1 MLLTGEL
8 FADQSQKLIFFCQG
22 WRGKREGGET
32 LRCLQ
37 VDDAD
42 SDGVDGDDADSDDAD
57 GVDGDVDDDAQ
68 VGVSSWMLEGR
79 GSLQ

>member
-1 MLLTGEL
+1 MNILMIHHKYKSSV
-8 FADQSQKLIFFCQG
+8 FSFCEG
-22 WRGKREGGET
+22 WRGKREEGET

-37 VDDAD
+37 VDD
-42 SDGVDGDDADSDDAD
+42 DDAD
-57 GVDGDVDDDAQ
+57 GVHGDSDVDGDVDVDVQ

>member
-1 MLLTGEL
+1 M
-8 FADQSQKLIFFCQG
+8 
-22 WRGKREGGET
+22 GKREEEGT

-42 SDGVDGDDADSDDAD
+42 SDDDDNESDDAD
-57 GVDGDVDDDAQ
+57 GVDGDVDVDAQ
-68 VGVSSWMLEGR
+68 VDVSSWMLEGR